1 MRWLSTSRVLRSALQ
16 SNLRKNAISSLGS
29 EDRHFEDSL
38 NEVVSTC
45 GFSVTFESKKTF
57 RSGSSDGMDFIYAG
71 GRNSPSQ
78 SSLGETDCGRRMICA
93 PSVAGSVAAANGQTV
108 RRAKT

>member
-1 MRWLSTSRVLRSALQ
+1 MRWLSTSRVLRSACR

-45 GFSVTFESKKTF
+45 GFSVTFES
-57 RSGSSDGMDFIYAG
+57 
-71 GRNSPSQ
+71 
-78 SSLGETDCGRRMICA
+78 
-93 PSVAGSVAAANGQTV
+93 
-108 RRAKT
+108 